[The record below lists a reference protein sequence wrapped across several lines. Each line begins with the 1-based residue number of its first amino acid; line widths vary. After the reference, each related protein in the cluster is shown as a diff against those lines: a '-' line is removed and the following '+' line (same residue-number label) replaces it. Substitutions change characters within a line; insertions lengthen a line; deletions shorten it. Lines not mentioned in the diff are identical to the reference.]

1 MATLAPMRSRT
12 TPALPLIRAVERWAR
27 ARHLSLC
34 EMDRR
39 YATEYQLREGALLR
53 LLGRGRDSGVF
64 ATRTADRLSTWLDI
78 EPVGERDA
86 RTCANC
92 GSTLR
97 SSQLHDTCDP
107 CRWEGHPWE

>member
-1 MATLAPMRSRT
+1 MATLAPMKPRT
-12 TPALPLIRAVERWAR
+12 VPALPLIRGVERHALAR
-27 ARHLSLC
+27 DLSLC
-34 EMDRR
+34 ELDRR
-39 YATEYQLREGALLR
+39 YAREFGLHEGALLR

-64 ATRTADRLSTWLDI
+64 ATRTADRLTCWLDI

-86 RTCANC
+86 RTCATR

-107 CRWEGHPWE
+107 CRWEGSPWA